1 MRHLQSNQNI
11 SVCVYGDD
19 SISNSRVCFSSLPS
33 QNHQVMTKF
42 SMKGRS
48 SRLFL
53 TSSLSCKFAQA
64 HPLQSLSSQAP
75 ARERFQACFSLF
87 QKLTCIRDR
96 AHLRSA
102 FFKLT
107 FFGRLAWHMFQV
119 YLRASSDRITE
130 KKQVIDES
138 RKQAFKFSHRQ

>member
-1 MRHLQSNQNI
+1 MATTLFLT
-11 SVCVYGDD
+11 VGFV
-19 SISNSRVCFSSLPS
+19 FSPLPS

-87 QKLTCIRDR
+87 QMLTCIRDR

-138 RKQAFKFSHRQ
+138 RNQAFKFSHRQ